1 MTKEFLAPELK
12 SIGAMGVMIEERS
25 GLCTNNEGKRPA
37 DVFWTANPD
46 QIQGLDFCVT
56 DPRSYP
62 ESVNNTGRH
71 VVIAEARK
79 LKHLSTLTID
89 GNRADRV
96 IRPFCVGFLGGMGK
110 EALRVVHEFS
120 KMAHPGND
128 DDPVIRKLR
137 VVYRT
142 RLMKR
147 HAFALAR
154 IRYDMKVVKFDQIRD
169 TLTRA
174 RYQRERNRK
183 LLNSRGSLA
192 TRARTREDADALSAC
207 ERAAAGRFEAMGAG

>member
-1 MTKEFLAPELK
+1 
-12 SIGAMGVMIEERS
+12 
-25 GLCTNNEGKRPA
+25 
-37 DVFWTANPD
+37 
-46 QIQGLDFCVT
+46 
-56 DPRSYP
+56 
-62 ESVNNTGRH
+62 
-71 VVIAEARK
+71 
-79 LKHLSTLTID
+79 
-89 GNRADRV
+89 
-96 IRPFCVGFLGGMGK
+96 MGK